1 MNCANLIIRNGLLYK
16 ILICKFA
23 SVKRITAIVL
33 VLGSIGVF
41 SACTTDS
48 LEGKPTDS
56 EPQVK
61 HAKVDTGAIA
71 RPLRENSF
79 TPRLSPRELLDNFNY
94 CREYAETEFTCK
106 FYIAKAICDYYGI
119 NDFKSGESYIDFEE
133 ILSMVE
139 SGEWVKLGE
148 ATDQKVLEQAQLNA
162 NKGIPVIGINTANQY
177 GHVVLIIKG
186 ELTKAHNWNGLLAPN
201 CASFFMV
208 KDMKP
213 FVNKSMGYAY
223 STPESVYLYTKK
235 Q

>member
-1 MNCANLIIRNGLLYK
+1 
-16 ILICKFA
+16 
-23 SVKRITAIVL
+23 VKRVKAIAL
-33 VLGSIGVF
+33 FFGSVWMF
-41 SACTTDS
+41 SACSTDS
-48 LEGKPTDS
+48 LEGMPTDS

-61 HAKVDTGAIA
+61 HSKIDTGAIA
-71 RPLRENSF
+71 KPLRDNSF

-119 NDFKSGESYIDFEE
+119 NDFKSGETFIDFEE
-133 ILSMVE
+133 IHGTVE
-139 SGEWVKLGE
+139 SGKWVKLGE
-148 ATDQKVLEQAQLNA
+148 ATDQEVLEQAQLNA
-162 NKGIPVIGINTANQY
+162 NKGIPVIAVNTANQY

-186 ELTKAHNWNGLLAPN
+186 ELTKAHNWKGLMAPN

-223 STPESVYLYTKK
+223 STPESVYLYAKK
-235 Q
+235 